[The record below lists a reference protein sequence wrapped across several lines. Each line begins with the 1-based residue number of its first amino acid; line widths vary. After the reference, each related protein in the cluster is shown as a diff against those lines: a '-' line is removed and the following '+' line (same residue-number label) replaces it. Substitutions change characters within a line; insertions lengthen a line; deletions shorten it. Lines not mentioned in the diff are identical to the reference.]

1 MAEIKI
7 TVADDG
13 PYVIE
18 GGVNVVDQDGDS
30 YEERDVIALCRCGQS
45 DSKPFCYGSHR
56 TAEFSSSPRASE
68 S

>member
-18 GGVNVVDQDGDS
+18 GGVNVVDQEGNS
-30 YEERDVIALCRCGQS
+30 YEQRDVIALCRCGQS
-45 DSKPFCYGSHR
+45 NSKPFCDGTHR
-56 TAEFSSSPRASE
+56 NCDFSSAPRVSD

>member
-1 MAEIKI
+1 MMAEIKI

-18 GGVNVVDQDGDS
+18 GGVYVVDQDGDS

-45 DSKPFCYGSHR
+45 DS
-56 TAEFSSSPRASE
+56 
-68 S
+68 

>member
-30 YEERDVIALCRCGQS
+30 YEERDVIALCRCFCVL
-45 DSKPFCYGSHR
+45 KPR
-56 TAEFSSSPRASE
+56 KQLVN
-68 S
+68 

>member
-30 YEERDVIALCRCGQS
+30 YEERDVIALCRCDNTMFLLRS
-45 DSKPFCYGSHR
+45 CIP
-56 TAEFSSSPRASE
+56 E
-68 S
+68 